1 MTAGTAMS
9 RAGLRLAV
17 GRPADPIRLLK
28 FVTQF
33 AVGGTERQVMTLAGG
48 LDPAR
53 FALHLACLRRSGELL
68 DQRAL
73 FLSAPPVEYGIT
85 NLYNR
90 RAFGERLKFAGYLRR
105 HRIQIVH
112 TYSFYP
118 NVFALAAARL
128 ARTPVV
134 IASIRDMGVY
144 QTPLQLRVQRE
155 MCRLAHRIVVNAV
168 AVERWLVAEGYDAG
182 KITVIPNG
190 VELPRF
196 SQPTD
201 GAKLRHD
208 LGLPDGCPLVAVVS
222 RLSPSKGIE
231 DFLRAAAAVTSTRPE
246 TRFLVV
252 GQAAPSEQAYRD
264 TLAAFAA
271 RVGLEGRVVFTGLR
285 LDVAEILSQVAVS
298 VLPSLSEGL
307 SNVLLESM
315 AVGVPVVATRVGG
328 NAEAVEHDV
337 TGLLVLP
344 SEPEALA
351 HAMDRLLGD
360 PALAR
365 RYGQAGH
372 RRVVERFG
380 MDTAIRETER
390 LYDALLA
397 ERSPRPVFRGLGGM
411 SIGLVAT
418 APRPVSPPHVATT
431 IAPALEPV
439 AAPPGVY
446 GPVKPRVPGGV
457 RGLAKTVVA
466 RALSWS
472 RADALIGRLSDTG
485 PTAVV
490 LGYHRVV
497 EDFES
502 AARVAIPAMLT
513 SRAMLEAQLDWI
525 GRRYTFVSLDELGDE
540 MGRERTSSRPLAAV
554 TFDDGYRDVYEEAF
568 PVLQKKGIP
577 SAVFVVTD
585 LIGTKEVQ
593 IHDRLYMLVC
603 RVFEQRAH
611 PGRALAQV
619 LADLRIAV
627 PGIQYPDRFAASPLS
642 VVATLLRSLARSE
655 VDRIAA
661 AIEQEVGVDADAA
674 TAMQP
679 LDWDMLARMSRAGM
693 VIGSHTRTHAWL
705 TQECPAEVLEEARGS
720 RDAIA
725 ERLGITPDHFA
736 YPDGRFDRATV
747 TAVSAAG
754 YRFGYTT
761 CTHRDPRH
769 PLLTVPRRMLWEH
782 ACVDAVNQFSPAIM
796 SCQVHGVFDLV
807 NGCEQAHGR

>member
-9 RAGLRLAV
+9 GAGLRLTV
-17 GRPADPIRLLK
+17 RTPADPIRLLK

-68 DQRAL
+68 DQRAIL
-73 FLSAPPVEYGIT
+73 QSAPPVEYRIT

-90 RAFGERLKFAGYLRR
+90 RAFGERLKFAAYLRR

-118 NVFALAAARL
+118 NVFAIAAARL
-128 ARTPVV
+128 ARTPLV

-168 AVERWLVAEGYDAG
+168 AVERWLVANGYDAG

-190 VELPRF
+190 VEMPRF

-208 LGLPDGCPLVAVVS
+208 LGLPEGCPLVAVVS

-231 DFLRAAAAVTSTRPE
+231 DFLRAAAVVTATRPE
-246 TRFLVV
+246 TRFLIV
-252 GQAAPSEQAYRD
+252 GQPAPFELAYRD
-264 TLAAFAA
+264 TLAALAA
-271 RVGLEGRVVFTGLR
+271 RLGLEGRVVFTGLR

-315 AVGVPVVATRVGG
+315 AAGVPVIATRVGG
-328 NAEAVEHDV
+328 NTEAVEHGV
-337 TGLLVLP
+337 TGLIVPP
-344 SEPEALA
+344 SDPEAIA

-360 PALAR
+360 LALAR
-365 RYGQAGH
+365 QFGQAGH
-372 RRVVERFG
+372 QRVVERFG
-380 MDTAIRETER
+380 MDTAIRETQR

-397 ERSPRPVFRGLGGM
+397 ERSPRPAFRGLGGM
-411 SIGLVAT
+411 SIGLVAA
-418 APRPVSPPHVATT
+418 APRVASPPRVAATL
-431 IAPALEPV
+431 APE

-446 GPVKPRVPGGV
+446 GPVKPRVPGSV

-472 RADALIGRLSDTG
+472 RADALLGRLSDTG
-485 PTAVV
+485 PTPVV

-497 EDFES
+497 EDFDA

-513 SRAMLEAQLDWI
+513 SRAMLEAELDWI

-540 MGRERTSSRPLAAV
+540 MGRGRASSRPIAAV

-585 LIGTKEVQ
+585 LVGTNEVQ

-603 RVFEQRAH
+603 RVFEQRVE
-611 PGRALAQV
+611 PGRALAQL

-661 AIEQEVGVDADAA
+661 AIEHEVGVDADAA
-674 TAMQP
+674 SAMQP
-679 LDWDMLARMSRAGM
+679 LDWDMLARMSQAGM

-720 RDAIA
+720 RAAIA
-725 ERLGITPDHFA
+725 TRLGITPDHFA

-782 ACVDAVNQFSPAIM
+782 SCVDAVNQFSPAIM
-796 SCQVHGVFDLV
+796 SCQMHGVFDLV